1 MKYTVGRI
9 FLVITSIAF
18 FIVLVWSVLSTL
30 PEQDGLV
37 KVKVQLNWF
46 PDGEH
51 AYWYL
56 AKEEHLF
63 EKHGFAV
70 EIVGG
75 RGSELAAK
83 MLAGRSVNFALIG
96 PDALL
101 AINQQG
107 GSLKSLGVIYDK
119 TPVVIYSLSDSKI
132 DSFNDLAGKKL
143 GVLIGSNTYIQYK
156 GLISDG
162 VIPTDIE
169 EVPVD
174 GRSGPELL
182 NGKKIDALTYYG
194 HYVDSFSQKYHDQY
208 SYKQLKFSEVL
219 DMYGM
224 VLATNEQTYR
234 KLGPERIK
242 EFVAIVREAISLAND
257 DSEKAIRSLL
267 REYSNLDAESEKAKL
282 DSVLNM
288 ACNDILNCSDA
299 LSQNRDGWITSIET
313 ILKLGVI
320 EKEKGIEK
328 LIPIAEY

>member
-1 MKYTVGRI
+1 MKYMVGRVI
-9 FLVITSIAF
+9 LVIISIVFFTAF
-18 FIVLVWSVLSTL
+18 IWSIFSTL
-30 PEQDGLV
+30 PGKDGSI

-63 EKHGFAV
+63 EKHGFDL

-75 RGSELAAK
+75 RGSELAGK
-83 MLAGRSVNFALIG
+83 MLAGGTVNFALIG

-119 TPVVIYSLSDSKI
+119 TPVVIYSLSESKI
-132 DSFNDLAGKKL
+132 NSFNDLVGKKL

-156 GLISDG
+156 GLVSEGI
-162 VIPTDIE
+162 IPAGIE

-182 NGKKIDALTYYG
+182 NNMKIDALTYYG
-194 HYVDSFSQKYHDQY
+194 HYVDSFNQKYHNQY
-208 SYKQLKFSEVL
+208 SYKQLKFSESL

-234 KLGPERIK
+234 KLGPERIR
-242 EFVAIVREAISLAND
+242 EFVEIVKEGIVLAND
-257 DSEKAIRSLL
+257 DSEKAINSLL
-267 REYSNLDAESEKAKL
+267 REFSSLDAESEKVKL
-282 DSVLNM
+282 ESVLNM
-288 ACNDILNCSDA
+288 ACGEISNCPNA
-299 LSQNRDGWITSIET
+299 LSQNREGWITSIET
-313 ILKLGVI
+313 IIRLGVI
-320 EKEKGIEK
+320 KKDKAEE
-328 LIPIAEY
+328 LIPIVKY